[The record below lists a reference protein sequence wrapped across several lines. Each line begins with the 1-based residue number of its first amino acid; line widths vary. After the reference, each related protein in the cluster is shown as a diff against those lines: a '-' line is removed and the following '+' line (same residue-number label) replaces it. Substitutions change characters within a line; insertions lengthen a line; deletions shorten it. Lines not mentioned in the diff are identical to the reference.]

1 MLCSGSCSA
10 SSHSFQFLS
19 CAKAVPMADKLT
31 ITNAAAIAEAI
42 SVFTL
47 LSYLVWCALSFRDN
61 LKYRVASHPWWSRHA
76 CGWPHFLVAYTSTRD
91 LFLLAKHLFVAAIR
105 GFAGFMVGK
114 RSHEHERPNATS
126 DEARDFASCLL
137 SPRPMAPCDN
147 HSGPLRWIDADG
159 AHPEE
164 IP

>member
-61 LKYRVASHPWWSRHA
+61 LRYRVTSHPWWSRHA
-76 CGWPHFLVAYTSTRD
+76 CGWSHFLVAYTSTRD
-91 LFLLAKHLFVAAIR
+91 LLLCAKHLFVAASH
-105 GFAGFMVGK
+105 V
-114 RSHEHERPNATS
+114 RSA
-126 DEARDFASCLL
+126 
-137 SPRPMAPCDN
+137 MAC
-147 HSGPLRWIDADG
+147 HGAEVHRRQHRADA
-159 AHPEE
+159 ACAAL
-164 IP
+164 